1 MKILQINKFLYP
13 RGGAETYLLG
23 LDSLLRQ
30 AGHETVFFSQKHP
43 LNRADANNDLF
54 VSHLELGGFSF
65 KSLLKISRIFWSFE
79 AARQVRELIVRE
91 NPDIVHVH
99 NIYHQLS
106 PSVIKA
112 AKAAGLPV
120 VMTVHD
126 YKLVRPD
133 YSLRA
138 DGKRVRPKG
147 SRLAELLLAL
157 EFKLHKLLDSYGKHV
172 DLFLTPSQF
181 VKDKLVEAGYDGSRI
196 RVLPLFVE
204 TSGEFGETSGD
215 NQVGGDSAD
224 PYVLFFGRLHESKGA
239 DVLIKAFAL
248 LENQNV
254 KLKIAGNGPEE
265 KSLRRLAE
273 KLEIGHRVEFLGYQD
288 REEISRL
295 IAGSLFTVN
304 PSRLHET
311 FGLSAI
317 ESLACGK
324 PVIASRAG
332 ALPSLINEANGALF
346 EVGNFIQLKNKIDWL
361 LENSEARQ
369 AMSREA
375 SATAAKFSPAGHL
388 AEITD
393 IYSKLIANHA
403 R

>member
-43 LNRADANNDLF
+43 LNRRDANDDLF

-79 AARQVRELIVRE
+79 AARQVRELIARE
-91 NPDIVHVH
+91 KPDIVHIH
-99 NIYHQLS
+99 NVYHQLS

-112 AKAAGLPV
+112 AKKSGLPV

-138 DGKRVRPKG
+138 DGKRVRPKD
-147 SRLAELLLAL
+147 SRLAQMLLAL
-157 EFKLHKLLDSYGKHV
+157 EFRFQKLFNNYGKHV
-172 DLFLTPSQF
+172 DLFLAPSQF
-181 VKDKLVEAGYDGSRI
+181 LKDRLVEAGYDASRI
-196 RVLPLFVE
+196 AVLPLFVE
-204 TSGEFGETSGD
+204 TAGD
-215 NQVGGDSAD
+215 TRDNSQAGWDSAD
-224 PYVLFFGRLHESKGA
+224 PHVLFFGRLHESKGA
-239 DVLIKAFAL
+239 DVAIKAFAL
-248 LENQNV
+248 LENQDV
-254 KLKIAGNGPEE
+254 KLKIAGSGPEE
-265 KSLRRLAE
+265 AKLRKLAD
-273 KLEIGHRVEFLGYQD
+273 KLGISHRVDFLGYQD
-288 REEISRL
+288 RREITRL
-295 IAGSLFTVN
+295 IAGSLFTIN

-361 LENSEARQ
+361 LENSEARE

-375 SATAAKFSPAGHL
+375 RATAAKFSPANHL
-388 AEITD
+388 AELTD
-393 IYSKLIANHA
+393 IYSKTISGHA